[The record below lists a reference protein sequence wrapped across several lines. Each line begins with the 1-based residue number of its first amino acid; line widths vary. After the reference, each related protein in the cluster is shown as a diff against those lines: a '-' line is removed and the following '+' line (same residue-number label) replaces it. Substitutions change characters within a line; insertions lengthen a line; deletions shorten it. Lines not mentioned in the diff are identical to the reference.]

1 MSSFLTKTDGI
12 YDPLRRFAITNTD
25 TEIYELKWDGRIVA
39 RLNPGDTVE
48 LPHHL
53 AVLAAVD
60 IADRVIMRE
69 VQADEKLHPGTPSK
83 LVSKMLVPTARKDV
97 EDKIIKEIEVDRE
110 APQYQILV
118 SQKREELLADLNS
131 ENAKPLTSISV
142 GEDALSA
149 ISPKK

>member
-1 MSSFLTKTDGI
+1 MSSFLTLKEGI
-12 YDPLRRFAITNTD
+12 YDPLRRFAITNID
-25 TEIYELKWDGRIVA
+25 TEVYELRWDSRVVA
-39 RLNPGDTVE
+39 RLQPGDTVE
-48 LPHHL
+48 LPQHL

-69 VQADEKLHPGTPSK
+69 VQADEKAHPGTPSK
-83 LVSKMLVPTARKDV
+83 LVSKMLVPTARKEV

-131 ENAKPLTSISV
+131 ENAKPISTVSLSTDDLASIK
-142 GEDALSA
+142 
-149 ISPKK
+149 PKK